1 MRRGI
6 ASFPGAGRQALLSQ
20 TPFPFPV
27 PATNQSYVA
36 DDLATLHLKHPGLS
50 TGVSVTWVSDPLGH
64 NPDYVF
70 IFPYVSDV
78 LKFLGMF
85 SAEVVE
91 L

>member
-6 ASFPGAGRQALLSQ
+6 ASFPVAGRQALLSQ

-27 PATNQSYVA
+27 PATNQSYIA
-36 DDLATLHLKHPGLS
+36 DNLAILQLKHPGLS
-50 TGVSVTWVSDPLGH
+50 TGVSVTWVIDPMGY

-70 IFPYVSDV
+70 IFPYEIDV

-85 SAEVVE
+85 SAKVVE